1 MATPNNSMVEK
12 DKPPVIHPLPCRNS
26 AYIWVGWWVMDEIEK
41 LTSEGKDWKD
51 PPEDSKYKPH
61 LAALAKMITDYPEV
75 DVQESRHGRI
85 VHRSALEHGIIYGVT
100 NTTMGLI

>member
-41 LTSEGKDWKD
+41 LTNEGKDWKN

-61 LAALAKMITDYPEV
+61 LATLAKMITDYPEV

-85 VHRSALEHGIIYGVT
+85 VHRSALDLGVIYG
-100 NTTMGLI
+100 